1 MLEIVGYDLL
11 GYNNTEG
18 LRYAWKSD
26 QYKKYIES
34 ASFINKTKGKNE
46 NVCGY
51 TTSVSSGCI
60 LSAQNIQCSFC
71 RTGNL
76 LPFGGFLTYKDIAKQ
91 NIFMVLTDMYCT
103 EHPELAN
110 KEREFAYM
118 GQGEPGFSYN
128 QVRMAIELTN
138 NVMHR
143 LGQKVHRH
151 IFATCGVPE
160 SIYNYKRDVK
170 NYYTER
176 VTLHFS
182 LHATDRRNL
191 IMPIDDIYPFKESL
205 DAMKDIAEIT
215 GEKPCIGIMLFNH
228 FMPKTKSFE
237 YTNSIENIM
246 KIIDELDPQKYR
258 LSFCEYNSSNE
269 ISISDVYPTNMANQL
284 LKMVQDKGFEAKLFS
299 SFGYEKKSA
308 CGMLAGKEPENSISE
323 KWFELNKL
331 ANKLISQVAD

>member
-1 MLEIVGYDLL
+1 MLEIAGYDLL
-11 GYNNTEG
+11 GCDNVEG
-18 LRYAWKSD
+18 VRYAWKSNR
-26 QYKKYIES
+26 YKKYIES
-34 ASFINKTKGKNE
+34 AAFINKTKGKDE

-60 LSAQNIQCSFC
+60 LRAQNIPCSFC

-118 GQGEPGFSYN
+118 GQGEPGFSYS

-138 NVMHR
+138 KVMHR

-151 IFATCGVPE
+151 IFATCGIPE
-160 SIYNYKRDVK
+160 SIYNYKQDLK

-182 LHATDRRNL
+182 LHATNNRNF
-191 IMPIDDIYPFKESL
+191 IMPIDEIYPFEESL
-205 DAMKDIAEIT
+205 NAMKDIVEIT
-215 GEKPCIGIMLFNH
+215 GEKPCIGIMLFNN
-228 FMPKTKSFE
+228 FSPKAKSFE
-237 YTNSIENIM
+237 YTNSIENVM
-246 KIIDELDPQKYR
+246 KIVEMLDPRKYR
-258 LSFCEYNSSNE
+258 LSFCEYNSSDE
-269 ISISDVYPTNMANQL
+269 ISISDVYPNNTANQL
-284 LKMVQDKGFEAKLFS
+284 LKMVQDKGFEAKLFL
-299 SFGYEKKSA
+299 SFGHEKKAA
-308 CGMLAGKEPENSISE
+308 CGMLAGKEPEFQVSD
-323 KWFELNKL
+323 KWVELNDL
-331 ANKLISQVAD
+331 ANKLILQVAD